1 MVSAVEPGNPKPVF
15 LVKDFNTMGRATQG
29 VRLIQLD
36 EGDHVV
42 AVAKLAEK
50 EDDNGK

>member
-1 MVSAVEPGNPKPVF
+1 M
-15 LVKDFNTMGRATQG
+15 G
-29 VRLIQLD
+29 VRLIELG

-50 EDDNGK
+50 DEEETAT

>member
-1 MVSAVEPGNPKPVF
+1 LS
-15 LVKDFNTMGRATQG
+15 LV
-29 VRLIQLD
+29 LIELG

-50 EDDNGK
+50 DEEEGPTSRTSSRQLASIPIP